1 MSNIERSPNAQNNEA
16 FCFIIRSSSL
26 HSSQRVNLAP
36 ARARHPHRL
45 LDFLRLEVCRRKKL
59 NSRLRKNR
67 VPDPRVK
74 AVCAQLPG
82 ELARSAVRFV
92 LAQSN
97 APARKCRLV
106 VGQLVADPESALKN

>member
-1 MSNIERSPNAQNNEA
+1 MN
-16 FCFIIRSSSL
+16 SSL
-26 HSSQRVNLAP
+26 LEAAARVGAREQRPNQQRDSSQ
-36 ARARHPHRL
+36 
-45 LDFLRLEVCRRKKL
+45 LEVCRHKKL

-92 LAQSN
+92 LPQSN

-106 VGQLVADPESALKN
+106 VGQLVACPASALNN